1 MGKCTNDIAD
11 NVINAELK
19 YKAYI
24 DLLNKYPY
32 AKVET
37 DIQDGVIVNIKIIQN
52 VRIDNK
58 YLSDNGYL

>member
-19 YKAYI
+19 HRAYI

-37 DIQDGVIVNIKIIQN
+37 DIQDGIIVNIKIIQN

-58 YLSDNGYL
+58 YLLDNGYL

>member
-1 MGKCTNDIAD
+1 MSKFINDNID
-11 NVINAELK
+11 NTINAVLK

-24 DLLNKYPY
+24 DLLNKYSY

-58 YLSDNGYL
+58 YLVDNGYL

>member
-1 MGKCTNDIAD
+1 MGKCTNDSTD
-11 NVINAELK
+11 NIVNAELK

-37 DIQDGVIVNIKIIQN
+37 DIQEIATI
-52 VRIDNK
+52 
-58 YLSDNGYL
+58 